1 MRVTTIS
8 GMKTS
13 LRHLIGLDTLQSS
26 EEDAAVR
33 SFNRFG
39 RLAWDRTTWP
49 FNCVLKQVIPDVRV
63 RSVNIGNGGTN
74 YSGTPTAAF
83 SGGGGTGAAGTVTK
97 NSDNEINGVA
107 ITNSGT
113 GYTSAPTVTINAA
126 GGGTGSGATAT
137 ATIIA
142 VIDMGTTMDT
152 VFKVWSDDPFGGT
165 APTPLAFRIEPE
177 AGTSEY
183 GLAVIENHSSTAPVW
198 VHYRTPFNT
207 YGGSATDYPDVFA
220 EYAVQGAYSQWLQ
233 ADGQMTKSA
242 AALQEAEAILITEL
256 DKLER
261 QQKQLPYLNITTYGT
276 SANQP

>member
-39 RLAWDRTTWP
+39 KLAWDRTTWP

-63 RSVNIGNGGTN
+63 RSVNVGSGGSGYDSGVPSVTIAGSATGTATLNSDEEVNGIAVTAAGSGYTAAPAVTIGTSP
-74 YSGTPTAAF
+74 SGTTA
-83 SGGGGTGAAGTVTK
+83 V
-97 NSDNEINGVA
+97 
-107 ITNSGT
+107 
-113 GYTSAPTVTINAA
+113 
-126 GGGTGSGATAT
+126 AT

-152 VFKVWSDDPFGGT
+152 VFNVWTSDPFSGSVP
-165 APTPLAFRIEPE
+165 APIAFRIEPE

-183 GLAVIENHSSTAPVW
+183 GLAVLENHSSTAPVW
-198 VHYRTPFNT
+198 VHYRTPFSSF
-207 YGGSATDYPDVFA
+207 GGSATDFPDLFA
-220 EYAVQGAYSQWLQ
+220 PYAVYGSYGDWLV
-233 ADGQMTKSA
+233 ADGQTSKG
-242 AALQEAEAILITEL
+242 QEAFAQAEAILATEL

-261 QQKQLPYLNITTYGT
+261 QQNQQSRILMTTYGT
-276 SANQP
+276 TAASPS

>member
-39 RLAWDRTTWP
+39 KLAWDRTTWP

-63 RSVNIGNGGTN
+63 RSVNVGSGGSGYDSGVPSVTIAGSATGTATLNSDEEVNGIAVTAAGSGYTAAPAVTIGTSP
-74 YSGTPTAAF
+74 SGTTA
-83 SGGGGTGAAGTVTK
+83 V
-97 NSDNEINGVA
+97 
-107 ITNSGT
+107 
-113 GYTSAPTVTINAA
+113 
-126 GGGTGSGATAT
+126 AT

-142 VIDMGTTMDT
+142 VLDFGTTMDT
-152 VFKVWSDDPFGGT
+152 VFNVWTSDPFGASVP
-165 APTPLAFRIEPE
+165 APIAFRIEPE

-183 GLAVIENHSSTAPVW
+183 GLAVLDNHSSTAPVW
-198 VHYRTPFNT
+198 VHYRTPFSSF
-207 YGGSATDYPDVFA
+207 GGSATDYPDLFA
-220 EYAVQGAYSQWLQ
+220 PYAVMGGYGDWLV
-233 ADGQMTKSA
+233 ADGQTSKG
-242 AALQEAEAILITEL
+242 QEAFAQAESILASEL

-261 QQKQLPYLNITTYGT
+261 QQNQQSRILMTTYGT
-276 SANQP
+276 TAASPS

>member
-13 LRHLIGLDTLQSS
+13 LRHLIGLDALQSS

-39 RLAWDRTTWP
+39 KLAWDRTTWP

-63 RSVNIGNGGTN
+63 RSVNVGSGGSGYGSAPSVTIAGSATGTATINSDGEVNGIAV
-74 YSGTPTAAF
+74 TAAGGSYTSAPAVTF
-83 SGGGGTGAAGTVTK
+83 SGGG
-97 NSDNEINGVA
+97 
-107 ITNSGT
+107 
-113 GYTSAPTVTINAA
+113 
-126 GGGTGSGATAT
+126 GSGATAT

-142 VIDMGTTMDT
+142 VIDFGTTMDT
-152 VFKVWSDDPFGGT
+152 VFNVWTSDPFSGNV
-165 APTPLAFRIEPE
+165 PSPIAFRIEPE
-177 AGTSEY
+177 TGTSEY
-183 GLAVIENHSSTAPVW
+183 GLAVLENHSSTAPVW

-220 EYAVQGAYSQWLQ
+220 EYAVVGAFSDWLTS
-233 ADGQMTKSA
+233 DGQFSK
-242 AALQEAEAILITEL
+242 AEQTLVQAESILSTEL

-261 QQKQLPYLNITTYGT
+261 QQNQQSRILMTTYGT
-276 SANQP
+276 SAPSPS

>member
-39 RLAWDRTTWP
+39 KLAWDRTTWP

-63 RSVNIGNGGTN
+63 RSVNVGSGGSSYSSAPTVAIAGSATGTSTINSDGEVNGVAV
-74 YSGTPTAAF
+74 TAAGGSYTSAPAVTF
-83 SGGGGTGAAGTVTK
+83 SGGGG
-97 NSDNEINGVA
+97 
-107 ITNSGT
+107 
-113 GYTSAPTVTINAA
+113 
-126 GGGTGSGATAT
+126 SGAVAT

-142 VIDMGTTMDT
+142 VIDFGTTMDT
-152 VFKVWSDDPFGGT
+152 VFNVWTSDPFSGSVP
-165 APTPLAFRIEPE
+165 APIAFRIEPE

-183 GLAVIENHSSTAPVW
+183 GLAVLENHSSTAPVW
-198 VHYRTPFNT
+198 VHYRSPFNG
-207 YGGSATDYPDVFA
+207 YGGSATDFPDLFS
-220 EYAVQGAYSQWLQ
+220 EYAIYGAFSDWLTS
-233 ADGQMTKSA
+233 DGQFSKSEQ
-242 AALQEAEAILITEL
+242 ALGQAEAILSTEL

-261 QQKQLPYLNITTYGT
+261 QQNQQSRILITTYGT
-276 SANQP
+276 SAPSPS

>member
-63 RSVNIGNGGTN
+63 RSVSVGSGGSSYSSAPTVAIAGSATGTATINSDGEVNGIAV
-74 YSGTPTAAF
+74 TAAGGSYTSAPAVTF
-83 SGGGGTGAAGTVTK
+83 SGGG
-97 NSDNEINGVA
+97 
-107 ITNSGT
+107 
-113 GYTSAPTVTINAA
+113 
-126 GGGTGSGATAT
+126 GSGATAT

-142 VIDMGTTMDT
+142 VIDMGTTMDC
-152 VFKVWSDDPFGGT
+152 VFNIWSDAPFGGT

-233 ADGQMTKSA
+233 ADGQMDKAA
-242 AALQEAEAILITEL
+242 AALQEAEAILVTEL

>member
-39 RLAWDRTTWP
+39 KLAWDRPTWP

-63 RSVNIGNGGTN
+63 RSVNGGSGGSSYSSAPTVAIAGSATGTSTINSDGEVNGVAV
-74 YSGTPTAAF
+74 TAAGGSYTSAPAVTF
-83 SGGGGTGAAGTVTK
+83 SGGGG
-97 NSDNEINGVA
+97 
-107 ITNSGT
+107 
-113 GYTSAPTVTINAA
+113 
-126 GGGTGSGATAT
+126 SGAVAT

-142 VIDMGTTMDT
+142 VIDFGTTMDT
-152 VFKVWSDDPFGGT
+152 VFNVWTSDPFSGSVP
-165 APTPLAFRIEPE
+165 APIAFRIEPE

-183 GLAVIENHSSTAPVW
+183 GLAVLENHSSTAPVW
-198 VHYRTPFNT
+198 VHYRSPFNG
-207 YGGSATDYPDVFA
+207 YGGSATDFPDLFS
-220 EYAVQGAYSQWLQ
+220 EYAIYGAFSDWLTS
-233 ADGQMTKSA
+233 DGQFSKSEQ
-242 AALQEAEAILITEL
+242 ALGQAEAILSTEL

-261 QQKQLPYLNITTYGT
+261 QQNQQSRILITTYGT
-276 SANQP
+276 SAPSPS

>member
-13 LRHLIGLDTLQSS
+13 LRHLIGLDALQSS

-39 RLAWDRTTWP
+39 KLAWDRTTWP

-63 RSVNIGNGGTN
+63 RSVNVGSGGSGYT
-74 YSGTPTAAF
+74 GTPSAGF
-83 SGGGGTGAAGTVTK
+83 SGGGGSGAAGTVTR
-97 NSDNEINGVA
+97 NSDDEVNGVA
-107 ITNSGT
+107 MTNPGT
-113 GYTSAPTVTINAA
+113 GYTSAPTVAIT
-126 GGGTGSGATAT
+126 GGSGSGATAT

-142 VIDMGTTMDT
+142 VIDFGTTMDT
-152 VFKVWSDDPFGGT
+152 VFNVWTSDPFSGNV
-165 APTPLAFRIEPE
+165 PSPIAFRIEPE
-177 AGTSEY
+177 TGTSEY
-183 GLAVIENHSSTAPVW
+183 GLAVLENHSSTAPVW

-220 EYAVQGAYSQWLQ
+220 EYAVVGAFSDWLTS
-233 ADGQMTKSA
+233 DGQFSK
-242 AALQEAEAILITEL
+242 AEQTLVQAESILSTEL

-261 QQKQLPYLNITTYGT
+261 QQNQQSRILMTTYGT
-276 SANQP
+276 SAPSPS

>member
-63 RSVNIGNGGTN
+63 RSVNVGSGGSSYSSAPTVAIAGSATGTATINSDGEVNGIAV
-74 YSGTPTAAF
+74 TAAGGSYTSAPAVTF
-83 SGGGGTGAAGTVTK
+83 SGGG
-97 NSDNEINGVA
+97 
-107 ITNSGT
+107 
-113 GYTSAPTVTINAA
+113 
-126 GGGTGSGATAT
+126 GSGATAT

-142 VIDMGTTMDT
+142 VIDMGTTMDC
-152 VFKVWSDDPFGGT
+152 VFNVWSDDPFGGT

-220 EYAVQGAYSQWLQ
+220 EYAVLGAYSQWLQ
-233 ADGQMTKSA
+233 ADGQMDKAA
-242 AALQEAEAILITEL
+242 AALQEAEAILVTEL

-261 QQKQLPYLNITTYGT
+261 QQRQLPYLNITTYGT

>member
-13 LRHLIGLDTLQSS
+13 LRHLIGLDALQSS

-39 RLAWDRTTWP
+39 KLAWDRTTWP

-63 RSVNIGNGGTN
+63 RSVNVGSGGSS
-74 YSGTPTAAF
+74 YSGAPTVAIAGSATGTATINSDGEVNGIAVTAAGGSYTSAPAVTF
-83 SGGGGTGAAGTVTK
+83 SGGG
-97 NSDNEINGVA
+97 
-107 ITNSGT
+107 
-113 GYTSAPTVTINAA
+113 
-126 GGGTGSGATAT
+126 GSGATAT

-142 VIDMGTTMDT
+142 VIDFGTTMDT
-152 VFKVWSDDPFGGT
+152 VFNVWTSDPFSGNV
-165 APTPLAFRIEPE
+165 PSPIAFRIEPE

-183 GLAVIENHSSTAPVW
+183 GLAVLENHSSTAPVW

-220 EYAVQGAYSQWLQ
+220 EYAVVAAFSDWLTS
-233 ADGQMTKSA
+233 DGQFSKA
-242 AALQEAEAILITEL
+242 EQPLVQAEAILSTEL

-261 QQKQLPYLNITTYGT
+261 QQNQQSRILMTTYGT
-276 SANQP
+276 SAPSPS